1 MESPPPGTPIILDI
15 GSAYVK
21 VGFAGDSTPRY
32 VFPCI
37 TGTEKYKAVM
47 VDVGPRS
54 IYVGDD
60 AMKMRGV
67 LKVSY
72 PIQRGQIMDWNTY
85 YEVLNHIFYNL
96 LRVENLSLYPVVY
109 AEHPFVQREVKEY
122 IARVLFETHR
132 IKSLMMIPSALFSI
146 FSVGL
151 TTGLVVES
159 GDGITWIVPVINGKI
174 FYQAVQRVELGG
186 ADVNHNLK
194 NLMMREGI
202 NITSSSA
209 DEILRQI
216 KEKNCYFV
224 LDPRNPPISS
234 ESLSYPMPDGNTIS
248 IPNRLLFQAP
258 EVLFTPAMI
267 GSNVMSIPQAII
279 YCLKTIGSE
288 YWGEMLQHIVLSGG
302 NLSYSGF
309 ADRLKNELSALLPE
323 LGPIPKP
330 RAAKPSVIAPAV
342 ETKKLQLVGAEKRE
356 KDTCS
361 KCGTLVDLT
370 DGKQFCPSCGA
381 PMALPEITIGIDLGK
396 KQEKPKKNRG
406 KCPNCG
412 KDVKDNASLF
422 CPYCGK
428 TIPAE
433 LEVPDVATVEHI
445 LEKAPEVGQL
455 ASYFESSEDV
465 IKLFIPDSLQY
476 AIFNGASILGSL
488 PSFQPLFVT
497 LQQFQADPNQL
508 YRDISDII
516 SQ

>member
-1 MESPPPGTPIILDI
+1 MESPPPETPIILDI

-21 VGFAGDSTPRY
+21 VGFAGDSAPRY
-32 VFPCI
+32 TFPCI

-47 VDVGPRS
+47 VDVSARN

-72 PIQRGQIMDWNTY
+72 PIQRGQIMDWNNY
-85 YEVLNHIFYNL
+85 YEILNHIFYNL
-96 LRVENLSLYPVVY
+96 LRIENLSSHPVVY
-109 AEHPFVQREVKEY
+109 AEHPFVQKEVKEY

-132 IKSLMMIPSALFSI
+132 VKSLMMIPSSLLSI

-159 GDGITWIVPVINGKI
+159 GDGITWVVPIIGGKI
-174 FYQAVQRVELGG
+174 VYQAVQRIELGG

-209 DEILRQI
+209 DEILKQI

-224 LDPRNPPISS
+224 LDPRNPPASTDNF
-234 ESLSYPMPDGNTIS
+234 SYPMPDGTTLTC
-248 IPNRLLFQAP
+248 PNRLLYQAP

-267 GSNVMSIPQAII
+267 GSNAMSIPQAII
-279 YCLKTIGSE
+279 YSLRLVGSE
-288 YWGEMLQHIVLSGG
+288 YWGEMLQHIVLAGG

-309 ADRLKNELSALLPE
+309 NERLKNELNALLPE

-330 RAAKPSVIAPAV
+330 RVSKPALAAPIV
-342 ETKKLQLVGAEKRE
+342 EPKKLQLLEGEKRE

-370 DGKQFCPSCGA
+370 DGKQFCPTCGA
-381 PMALPEITIGIDLGK
+381 PMALPEITIGVGLGK

-412 KDVKDNASLF
+412 KDLKDDFSLF

-428 TIPAE
+428 TIPVE
-433 LEVPDVATVEHI
+433 LEVPTAAAVEQI
-445 LEKAPEVGQL
+445 LEKAPEVQQL
-455 ASYFESSEDV
+455 ANYFDSSEEL
-465 IKLFIPDSLQY
+465 IKLYVPDSLQFAVY
-476 AIFNGASILGSL
+476 NGASILGSL

-497 LQQFQADPNQL
+497 LQQFQANPDSL